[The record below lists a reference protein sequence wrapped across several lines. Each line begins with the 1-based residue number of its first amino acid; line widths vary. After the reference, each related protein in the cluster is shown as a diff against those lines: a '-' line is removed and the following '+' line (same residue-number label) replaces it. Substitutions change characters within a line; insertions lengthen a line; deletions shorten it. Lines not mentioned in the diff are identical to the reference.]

1 MRDFRKFRLE
11 RLLYAFALLLFA
23 PHLAAQ
29 TTQVISNKDGLRL
42 LVAEENTQ
50 PTVRIVL
57 PGRSLRDQTIEV
69 LFPEHVTV
77 RKHGGTD
84 AEHLYLF
91 QSGKTGEPV
100 VWRRDGQSLQYEKD
114 LKGDIHLTA
123 IATLE
128 SDGVLFHYEF
138 TNSSEVAYDMVW
150 APLDPRLTSIFHDVR
165 LERTY
170 VHLKDGFQLLASE
183 TPDRLTMPLDK
194 WLPARYKASFTW
206 PIPPQLVEHGKDGIT
221 YYNKSQPVDEPMV
234 ATLSEDHKWVVVSF
248 SHTAGNVW
256 SNPELTCQHVDEEK
270 PMGPGQKTVLEV
282 KLLVFAGSLDEAL
295 AKVVKQ
301 RNAVK

>member
-1 MRDFRKFRLE
+1 MRDFRRLG
-11 RLLYAFALLLFA
+11 LGLISAVVLPLSV
-23 PHLAAQ
+23 PHLVAQ
-29 TTQVISNKDGLRL
+29 TASVISNENGLRL

-57 PGRSLRDQTIEV
+57 PGKPLSDQTIEV

-77 RKHGGTD
+77 RKHGETD

-91 QSGKTGEPV
+91 RGGKAGEPV
-100 VWRRDGQSLQYEKD
+100 VWRRVGQSLQYEKD

-128 SDGVLFHYEF
+128 GDGVLFRYEF
-138 TNSSEVAYDMVW
+138 TNGSKVDYDMVW

-170 VHLKDGFQLLASE
+170 VHLKEGFQLLASE
-183 TPDRLTMPLDK
+183 TPDRVTMPLDK

-206 PIPPQLVEHGKDGIT
+206 PVPPQLVEHGKDGIT
-221 YYNKSQPVDEPMV
+221 YYYKSKPVDEPMV
-234 ATLSEDHKWVVVSF
+234 ATLSEDHKWVVASF

-270 PMGPGQKTVLEV
+270 PMAPGQKAVLEV
-282 KLLVFAGSLDEAL
+282 KLLVFAGSLDEAFE
-295 AKVVKQ
+295 KVVQQ
-301 RNAVK
+301 RNSVK

>member
-1 MRDFRKFRLE
+1 LE
-11 RLLYAFALLLFA
+11 RLAYALVALMFAT
-23 PHLAAQ
+23 HLVAQ
-29 TTQVISNKDGLRL
+29 TPPVISNDNGLRL

-57 PGRSLRDQTIEV
+57 PGRPLADKAIEV

-77 RKHGGTD
+77 RKHGETD

-91 QSGKTGEPV
+91 QGGKVGEPF
-100 VWRRDGQSLQYEKD
+100 VWRRVGQSLQYEKD
-114 LKGDIHLTA
+114 LKGGIHMTA

-138 TNSSEVAYDMVW
+138 TNSSKVAYDMVW

-170 VHLKDGFQLLASE
+170 VHLKEGFQLLASE

-206 PIPPQLVEHGKDGIT
+206 PVPAQLVERGKDGIT
-221 YYNKSQPVDEPMV
+221 YYYKSQPVDEPMV
-234 ATLSEDHKWVVVSF
+234 ATLSEDHKWVVASF

-270 PMGPGQKTVLEV
+270 PLDPGQKAVLEV

-295 AKVVKQ
+295 AKVAKQ